1 MINVSLAF
9 LFFAV
14 VLLVIGVVLFFLKK
28 ESMSMFFGVSAIVAS
43 TVAFLIA
50 IAGLM
55 GVF

>member
-43 TVAFLIA
+43 TVAFLIS

>member
-14 VLLVIGVVLFFLKK
+14 VLLGIGVVLFFLKK
-28 ESMSMFFGVSAIVAS
+28 ESMAMFFGVSSIVSS